1 MRILLASTAA
11 CALICLAA
19 ARALADKPAA
29 ADAQPAPDLTATI
42 DAELG
47 KVWARDGVQPAQ
59 PASDEEFLRR
69 VYLDTVGVPPTY
81 DEAIRFLD
89 DARPDKRA
97 RLIDTLLAD
106 DRSGL
111 HFANQW
117 ALPLVRRDPG
127 PISGGQLFAQWMAG
141 EINAGKGFDSIARAI
156 VTAQGVV
163 SDNPAI
169 VPYFA
174 DGEGIMLAD
183 LTGKLNKALRGV
195 QVQCAQCHDHPYDPV
210 LTQKAFEGFASW
222 FAVTKGVVDND
233 YQPARAY
240 VMQDPSGVRKVI
252 DLYNKRMTL
261 KPEQRQQVELYWR
274 YIQPG
279 TPDGT
284 TASQDDPGAWR
295 SKYADWLLADKNT
308 QTRRYVANRMWSF
321 AFGTGLVNPVDD
333 FTPLTTASH
342 PELLDALADSL
353 PRTGWNLKTLFRA
366 ILNSRAYQL
375 SSRNADPKAQA
386 WHFAAYPVRQLSAEQ
401 FLGALLNLLAD
412 KQVAEVVKSTRE
424 SALAKY
430 AADLA
435 QAKKDAQEGKA
446 GPNAQR
452 YKYDLEGFDK
462 MRRQF
467 EAMPMRWYIARFGA
481 GRYAALSQDDEMN
494 ASEGFTG
501 SVDQALVVM
510 NGSFTNGLAASTPDS
525 VLGRV
530 SAGFAGTD
538 KRIEALYLHALSRRP
553 TAAELQRMVKF
564 SQEQDSRR
572 FAGEDILFALLM
584 STEFATNH

>member
-11 CALICLAA
+11 CALLSLLA
-19 ARALADKPAA
+19 ARALADKP
-29 ADAQPAPDLTATI
+29 QPRPAEPSDSLTALI
-42 DAELG
+42 DTELA
-47 KVWARDGVQPAQ
+47 KVWARDGIAPAA
-59 PASDEEFLRR
+59 PATDEEFLRR

-81 DEAIRFLD
+81 EEATRFLGEPQ
-89 DARPDKRA
+89 AGKRA
-97 RLIDTLLAD
+97 HLIDALLAD
-106 DRSGL
+106 ERSGL

-117 ALPLVRRDPG
+117 ALTLVRRDPG
-127 PISGGQLFAQWMAG
+127 PISGGQLFAQWMAA

-156 VTAQGVV
+156 VTAQGALY
-163 SDNPAI
+163 DNPAI

-195 QVQCAQCHDHPYDPV
+195 QVQCAQCHDHPYDPA

-222 FAVTKGVVDND
+222 FAITKGAVDND

-240 VMQDPSGVRKVI
+240 VMQDPAAVKKVI

-274 YIQPG
+274 YIQPS

-284 TASQDDPGAWR
+284 TASQDDPAAWR
-295 SKYADWLLADKNT
+295 GKYADWLLADQNK

-333 FTPLTTASH
+333 FTPLNTASH
-342 PELLDALADSL
+342 PELLDALADFL
-353 PRTGWNLKTLFRA
+353 PRNGWNLKALFRA

-375 SSRNADPKAQA
+375 SSRKPDPKAQA

-412 KQVAEVVKSTRE
+412 KQVQDVVKATRE
-424 SALAKY
+424 TALAKY
-430 AADLA
+430 AEDLA
-435 QAKKDAQEGKA
+435 KAQKDAQEGKSA
-446 GPNAQR
+446 PNTQR
-452 YKYDLEGFDK
+452 YKYDPEGFDK
-462 MRRQF
+462 LRKQF

-501 SVDQALVVM
+501 SIDQALVVM

-530 SAGFAGTD
+530 TSGFEGTE
-538 KRIEALYLHALSRRP
+538 KRIQALYLHTLSRKP

-564 SQEQDSRR
+564 SQEQDSKQW
-572 FAGEDILFALLM
+572 AGEDILFALLM